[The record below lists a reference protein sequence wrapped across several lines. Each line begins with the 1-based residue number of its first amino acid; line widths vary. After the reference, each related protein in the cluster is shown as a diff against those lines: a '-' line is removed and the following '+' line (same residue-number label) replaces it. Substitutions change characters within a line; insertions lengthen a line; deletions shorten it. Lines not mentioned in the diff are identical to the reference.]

1 MAADLFAEVK
11 KILDNAKSITE
22 NGAVGYQ
29 TTGKALLDMNY
40 KVSSYRS
47 RSESE
52 ILGDFIKALAEDPVL
67 ALKWAFYVG
76 DIREGLG
83 ERRLFRI
90 LIKYILQSRKDL
102 IKYVSEFNRFDSL
115 FVLFD
120 TDAESEMIDFI
131 KNQLSADMKAC
142 ASGQSVSLL
151 AKWMPSIN
159 TSSEQTKAL
168 ARRFIAA
175 FGVNDKQYRKMLS
188 KLRSKIDVTE
198 IKMCS
203 GDWDKIDYQKV
214 PSKANLN
221 YKDAFLR
228 HDEARRREFLSKLER
243 GEAKINSAVNFPHE
257 ILYKYR
263 SQNWYNK
270 DVVPELFK
278 CYILKDVALEQM
290 WKALPNTVGDK
301 PVIVVRDGSC
311 SMSSRVGKSNISAF
325 DVATAFAIYFAERLP
340 AGPYKDKFITFSMQP
355 KFVNLGG
362 LKDLKDKIQLAWSE
376 SECANTNVEGV
387 FDLLLDAAKNGHIAQ
402 KDIPT
407 VLILSDM
414 EFDSCACSN
423 STIGNGWWTNTMIK
437 SEQKTLF
444 ENIAAKWKRAGY
456 VMPKCVFW
464 NICGRTDTIPV
475 KENEAGVA
483 LVSGFSVN
491 TAKMVMS
498 NKLDPYE
505 ILKETLNA
513 PRYDVIK

>member
-40 KVSSYRS
+40 KVSSYRN

-120 TDAESEMIDFI
+120 TDAESDMIDFV

-175 FGVNDKQYRKMLS
+175 LGVNDKQYRKMLS

-228 HDEARRREFLSKLER
+228 HDEARRREFLSKLEN
-243 GEAKINSAVNFPHE
+243 GE
-257 ILYKYR
+257 R
-263 SQNWYNK
+263 
-270 DVVPELFK
+270 
-278 CYILKDVALEQM
+278 
-290 WKALPNTVGDK
+290 
-301 PVIVVRDGSC
+301 
-311 SMSSRVGKSNISAF
+311 
-325 DVATAFAIYFAERLP
+325 
-340 AGPYKDKFITFSMQP
+340 
-355 KFVNLGG
+355 
-362 LKDLKDKIQLAWSE
+362 
-376 SECANTNVEGV
+376 
-387 FDLLLDAAKNGHIAQ
+387 
-402 KDIPT
+402 
-407 VLILSDM
+407 
-414 EFDSCACSN
+414 
-423 STIGNGWWTNTMIK
+423 IG
-437 SEQKTLF
+437 
-444 ENIAAKWKRAGY
+444 
-456 VMPKCVFW
+456 
-464 NICGRTDTIPV
+464 
-475 KENEAGVA
+475 
-483 LVSGFSVN
+483 
-491 TAKMVMS
+491 
-498 NKLDPYE
+498 
-505 ILKETLNA
+505 
-513 PRYDVIK
+513 